1 MKHSS
6 SPPSRARNLPG
17 QRARPRLAPRRRVA
31 LLAAVAS
38 LVFIAAPADAGAAGP
53 ARAGVGL
60 AIEPIFGGDLTA
72 ADGWTELIVRVA
84 APAGSPVRG
93 ELRATSGGSAP
104 SAVTFP
110 VEVGASGTTQVVL
123 PARSLDGELIV
134 TFTDEHGAVLAT
146 ERVPTRGRVSPALLV
161 WSADTRLGGELRGD
175 EIPGRRDQGRDM
187 KLRVGKVEHDPQTGA
202 AIAPHS
208 AAAYGQ
214 VDAVLMRA
222 ADLAALRGAPLA
234 ALTTWVLGGGTL
246 AVVPG
251 GANELTDAPF
261 VAILGGVAR
270 RAPDDGPVV
279 RFRGGNLRDSAL
291 GAVGSYGLGEVHLL
305 GFDPLSVDGARDP
318 WTQARVRELVAQG
331 FERRELRSFPAR
343 AMEGR
348 DPDGAVLRAL
358 DPNQSY
364 GRALALAALVLTL
377 YAVLAGPVVHLRARR
392 KRRPLDP
399 LVQVPL
405 LSAGAFGLIVVIGL
419 ASKGFGGRARHVTLV
434 ESGAGLS
441 RGTGV
446 AYRGF
451 FTSRTTH
458 LAVPSSAPGAR
469 VARVDRY
476 DGASLD
482 RYVATPRG
490 VALVDLTVRPWR
502 TVVVKESGFTYD
514 LEGGVAM
521 QRRPDGRLVVRNATG
536 HALRDVLIAD
546 GLEAAYLERVESG
559 ATAAFSDG
567 RALGP
572 HFRMARG
579 SLDAERDRR
588 LSSALLGAAIG
599 GHEGARVLAT
609 WQLAEDSAWQSDFW
623 PESSPV
629 LIAELDSPRAA
640 AQDSGLR
647 LESER
652 VLLRVVGEGGAP

>member
-1 MKHSS
+1 MKHSLIPPFRAS
-6 SPPSRARNLPG
+6 S
-17 QRARPRLAPRRRVA
+17 ARPRLALRAAA
-31 LLAAVAS
+31 LLALVAPLLLFATRAKAGS
-38 LVFIAAPADAGAAGP
+38 TAPG
-53 ARAGVGL
+53 GVGMSV
-60 AIEPIFGGDLTA
+60 EPLFGGDLTTA
-72 ADGWTELIVRVA
+72 NGWTDLVVRVA
-84 APAGSPVRG
+84 APAGTPIRG
-93 ELRATSGGSAP
+93 ELHVTSGVSAP
-104 SAVTFP
+104 SALTLP
-110 VEVGASGTTQVVL
+110 VDVGAAGTTQVLV
-123 PARSLDGELIV
+123 PARSVDGEVAV
-134 TFTDEHGAVLAT
+134 TLTDERGAVLAT
-146 ERVPTRGRVSPALLV
+146 TRVPTRARTSPALLV
-161 WSADTRLGGELRGD
+161 WSAGTHLGGELRGD
-175 EIPGRRDQGRDM
+175 EIPALRNEGRDM
-187 KLRVGKVEHDPQTGA
+187 KLRVGNVERDPRTGA
-202 AIAPHS
+202 AIAPDS

-214 VDAVLMRA
+214 VDTVLLRA
-222 ADLAALRGAPLA
+222 EDLAALDGAPLA
-234 ALTTWVLGGGTL
+234 ALTTWVLAGGTL
-246 AVVPG
+246 AVAPG
-251 GANELTDAPF
+251 GATELVDAPL
-261 VAILGGVAR
+261 VAMLGGVAR
-270 RAPDDGPVV
+270 RAREDGPVAS
-279 RFRGGNLRDSAL
+279 FHGGNLRDSAL
-291 GAVGSYGLGEVHLL
+291 GAVGSYGLGEVYVL

-318 WTQARVRELVAQG
+318 RNQARIRELVARS
-331 FERRELRSFPAR
+331 FERRGLRAFPSH

-348 DPDGAVLRAL
+348 EPDGVLRAL
-358 DPNQSY
+358 DPNQKY
-364 GRALALAALVLTL
+364 GGALALAALVLTL
-377 YAVLAGPVVHLRARR
+377 YAVLAGPVVHLRARKR
-392 KRRPLDP
+392 RRPLDP

-419 ASKGFGGRARHVTLV
+419 ASKGFSGRARHVTLV

-458 LAVPSSAPGAR
+458 LAVPSSSPGGR

-490 VALVDLTVRPWR
+490 VALADLTVRPWR

-521 QRRPDGRLVVRNATG
+521 RRRPDGRLVVRNATE

-546 GLEAAYLERVESG
+546 GLEAAYLGRIERG
-559 ATAAFSDG
+559 ATATLSDG

-579 SLDAERDRR
+579 SLDSERGRR
-588 LSSALLGAAIG
+588 LSAPVLGAAIG
-599 GHEGARVLAT
+599 AEEGARVAAT
-609 WQLAEDSAWQSDFW
+609 WQLAEEIAWQSDFW